1 MAAEFVKNIYVKKG
15 KYGIKVS
22 FKADAFIE
30 ELKAK
35 KDKEGWVRVEIK
47 ETRAGDK
54 MYAQYDTWQ
63 PNASGQSDAPAKSS
77 YSAPKPKPSAPK
89 VEDDLPF

>member
-1 MAAEFVKNIYVKKG
+1 MATEFVKNIYVKKS

-47 ETRAGDK
+47 ESKSGDK

-63 PNASGQSDAPAKSS
+63 PNTAGQYSGG
-77 YSAPKPKPSAPK
+77 YSKPQPKPAAPK

>member
-1 MAAEFVKNIYVKKG
+1 MAAEFVKNVYVKKS

-35 KDKEGWVRVEIK
+35 KDKEGWVKIEIK
-47 ETRAGDK
+47 ESKAGDK

-63 PNASGQSDAPAKSS
+63 PNATGQSSGG
-77 YSAPKPKPSAPK
+77 YSKPQPKPSAAPK

>member
-1 MAAEFVKNIYVKKG
+1 MAAEFVKNIYVKKS

-47 ETRAGDK
+47 ESKAGDK

-63 PNASGQSDAPAKSS
+63 PEANGQSYRKYDSG
-77 YSAPKPKPSAPK
+77 YSKPQPKPASPK

>member
-1 MAAEFVKNIYVKKG
+1 MAAEFVKNIYVKKS

-35 KDKEGWVRVEIK
+35 KDKEGWVKIEIK
-47 ETRAGDK
+47 ESRAGDK

-63 PNASGQSDAPAKSS
+63 PNATGQSSGG
-77 YSAPKPKPSAPK
+77 YSNPQPKPAPSPAPR
-89 VEDDLPF
+89 VQDDLPF